1 MNRAKQVGFVAGAA
15 ALTLS
20 GLVIAD
26 TDAEAKN
33 RELEARLA
41 AAETKI
47 NQLSTTNN
55 DQWLTDQRADEI
67 RGLVQDVLADADT
80 RASLLQGGVTSGY
93 QDGFMIVSA
102 DNNWSLKING
112 LMQTRWVWN
121 QRADNGNNKNNNDD
135 NFGNNAGFELARM
148 ALNFSGNVV
157 DPSWTY
163 NVRLQFGTY
172 GGYGGYSTY
181 EGDSGGYGG
190 NIDWAY
196 IDKDLGGG
204 LSVRMGIQKTPL
216 MREWQVNAEN
226 QLGIERSLVSYY
238 FQDGVQNGLS
248 LAWESD
254 MFRIRAMYGN
264 GDGQGSV
271 QYDNYANSQP
281 AFTARAEFLAGGTW
295 DQFESFTSMPGDE
308 AGILIGVA
316 GSYENTKKRYDDD
329 FKSSNSRKA
338 QWRVTGD
345 AQVDFGGATLAGSLT
360 WSEQRV
366 KDNNDDKANPWG
378 AVVQAGVFVTDD
390 WEVYGRFQFLDYD
403 EDMYDDMYILAVGLN
418 GYLGG
423 TNNIK
428 WSTEVGYSF
437 GKLSSLAAAETSG
450 ANNGAGYT
458 NWYYDEKDK
467 NKTGEWMVRT
477 QLQLYF

>member
-1 MNRAKQVGFVAGAA
+1 MNRAKQVGFMAGAA

-41 AAETKI
+41 AAEAKI
-47 NQLSTTNN
+47 NQLSTTSN
-55 DQWLTDQRADEI
+55 DQWLTDQRSDEI

-121 QRADNGNNKNNNDD
+121 QRAENGNKDKDD
-135 NFGNNAGFELARM
+135 TNFGNNAGFELARM

-172 GGYGGYSTY
+172 GGYGSYSTY
-181 EGDSGGYGG
+181 AGIDDTRGGLS

-204 LSVRMGIQKTPL
+204 LSVRLGIQKTPL

-238 FQDGVQNGLS
+238 FQEGVQNGLS

-254 MFRIRAMYGN
+254 VFRVRAMYGN

-271 QYDNYANSQP
+271 TYDNSANSQP
-281 AFTARAEFLAGGTW
+281 AFTARAEFLAGGSW

-316 GSYENTKKRYDDD
+316 GSYENTKKRRDEA
-329 FKSSNSRKA
+329 FTTGNSRKS
-338 QWRVTGD
+338 QWAVTAD
-345 AQVDFGGATLAGSLT
+345 AQVDFGGATVAGSLT
-360 WSEQRV
+360 WSEQRM
-366 KDNNDDKANPWG
+366 KNDDKANPWG

-403 EDMYDDMYILAVGLN
+403 EDAYDDMFILAVGLN

-423 TNNIK
+423 TDNIK

-437 GKLSSLAAAETSG
+437 GKINSLAAAGPEAGS
-450 ANNGAGYT
+450 GAGYT
-458 NWYYDEKDK
+458 NWSYSNDDK
-467 NKTGEWMVRT
+467 NKEGEWMVRT